1 MKMIDNK
8 YKNFITKIIGLN
20 SNLDWQY
27 AITDSSNNNDLLNS
41 VAFSFIPKE
50 EKINLFN
57 LYKNNQITESVKSGL
72 SYFFDEHFD
81 EIEGKYPIK
90 DELIGI
96 FIEKFLE
103 WIYIIDDE
111 IKDNNIDNILKKV
124 KTNNDIFWLFLIK
137 ALVTDKLFASALHI
151 IDVKKSLFLKKHIYE
166 DLIIYEIIC
175 IRETTYLYKKKE
187 MDKLCKLS
195 NEIPSYKTTQ
205 LILKMECAIIKGNLL
220 NFRNLVEDNLD
231 YIQKLPII
239 HLLNIYELSIF
250 SELGYLQNEIE
261 KLLKNNDI
269 ATYNGK
275 EEYNIYKLLNALK
288 IRNIFEFL
296 KATHLLKNYDFRHI
310 KWYLHKKKDKELIAY
325 LESIIK

>member
-1 MKMIDNK
+1 VQIPPKALGDDNMKYYKKNGYMCNTKTDK
-8 YKNFITKIIGLN
+8 YQHREIMEPL
-20 SNLDWQY
+20 
-27 AITDSSNNNDLLNS
+27 LLN
-41 VAFSFIPKE
+41 ALE
-50 EKINLFN
+50 ELFP
-57 LYKNNQITESVKSGL
+57 E
-72 SYFFDEHFD
+72 E
-81 EIEGKYPIK
+81 
-90 DELIGI
+90 
-96 FIEKFLE
+96 E
-103 WIYIIDDE
+103 WFVHHRDG
-111 IKDNNIDNILKKV
+111 N